1 MATPKN
7 ESVRK
12 AFKLLRAFRNAD
24 ECLTS
29 AELSRRARLPQAS
42 GYRLIQTLEE
52 IGAVIRDA
60 RGRYR
65 PGMLL
70 VHLSRNVEVSELLR
84 DISQGVLFDLSSH
97 LSLTVHMGV
106 FEDGMVTYVAKVG
119 ESAGFAVHTRVGA
132 QLEAYCT
139 GLGKVL
145 LAALSHL
152 EFEEFM
158 ADGEL
163 VALTPHTITDPAAFR
178 REIARTRARGYAI
191 DDRESAVNL
200 RCVAVPVHDSMGR
213 TIAAI
218 SVSDDAHRMDGDRQ
232 EEVRI
237 ALQSAATVIQ
247 HKLSPTRGMLAA

>member
-12 AFKLLRAFRNAD
+12 AFKLLRAFRDAD
-24 ECLTS
+24 EWLTS

-52 IGAVIRDA
+52 IGAVIRGPQ
-60 RGRYR
+60 GRYR

-70 VHLSRNVEVSELLR
+70 VQLSQRVEVAELLR
-84 DISQGVLFDLSSH
+84 SVSHPVLFELASR
-97 LSLTVHMGV
+97 LSLTVHMGIL
-106 FEDGMVTYVAKVG
+106 EHGMVTYVAKVG

-145 LAALSHL
+145 LAAMPRR
-152 EFEEFM
+152 EFDDFLDEG
-158 ADGEL
+158 DL
-163 VALTPHTITDPAAFR
+163 IALTDHTITDPAIFR
-178 REIARTRARGYAI
+178 REIERVRFRGFAI
-191 DDRESAVNL
+191 DDRESAPEL
-200 RCVAVPVHDSMGR
+200 RCVAVPVNDPSGR

-218 SVSDDAHRMDGDRQ
+218 SVSDIDERMTAERQ
-232 EEVRI
+232 EEVRL
-237 ALQSAATVIQ
+237 ALQLAAGAIQ
-247 HKLSPTRGMLAA
+247 RKLSPPQGSLAA

>member
-24 ECLTS
+24 EWLTS

-52 IGAVIRDA
+52 IGALV
-60 RGRYR
+60 RGPHGYR

-70 VHLSRNVEVSELLR
+70 VHLSRNVEVADLLR
-84 DISQGVLFDLSSH
+84 NVAHGVLFELASR

-106 FEDGMVTYVAKVG
+106 LEDGMVTYVAKVG

-145 LAALSHL
+145 LAAL
-152 EFEEFM
+152 
-158 ADGEL
+158 
-163 VALTPHTITDPAAFR
+163 PHAGV
-178 REIARTRARGYAI
+178 RGFS
-191 DDRESAVNL
+191 R
-200 RCVAVPVHDSMGR
+200 
-213 TIAAI
+213 
-218 SVSDDAHRMDGDRQ
+218 
-232 EEVRI
+232 
-237 ALQSAATVIQ
+237 
-247 HKLSPTRGMLAA
+247 

>member
-12 AFKLLRAFRNAD
+12 AFKLLRAFRDAD
-24 ECLTS
+24 EWLTS

-52 IGAVIRDA
+52 IGAVIRGP

-70 VHLSRNVEVSELLR
+70 VHLSQHVEIAELLR
-84 DISQGVLFDLSSH
+84 SVSHPVLFDLASR
-97 LSLTVHMGV
+97 LSLTVHMGIL
-106 FEDGMVTYVAKVG
+106 EHGMVTYVAKVG

-132 QLEAYCT
+132 QHEAYCT

-145 LAALSHL
+145 LAALPRDELS
-152 EFEEFM
+152 EFLGE
-158 ADGEL
+158 GEL
-163 VALTPHTITDPAAFR
+163 IALTEHTITDPGEFR
-178 REIARTRARGYAI
+178 REIDKIRFRGFAI
-191 DDRESAVNL
+191 DDGESAIDL
-200 RCVAVPVHDSMGR
+200 RCVAVPVHDLSGK

-218 SVSDDAHRMDGDRQ
+218 SVSDNADRMDAERQ

-237 ALQSAATVIQ
+237 ALQSAATAIQ
-247 HKLSPTRGMLAA
+247 HKLSPDQGSLAA

>member
-24 ECLTS
+24 EWLTS

-52 IGAVIRDA
+52 IGALIR
-60 RGRYR
+60 GQHGYR

-70 VHLSRNVEVSELLR
+70 VHLSRNVEVADLLR
-84 DISQGVLFDLSSH
+84 NVAHGVLFELASR

-106 FEDGMVTYVAKVG
+106 LEDGMVTYVAKVG

-145 LAALSHL
+145 LAALPHQ
-152 EFEEFM
+152 EFEDFLG
-158 ADGEL
+158 DGDL
-163 VALTPHTITDPAAFR
+163 IALTSHTITDPGAFR
-178 REIARTRARGYAI
+178 REIARIRQRGYAI
-191 DDRESAVNL
+191 DDGESALDL
-200 RCVAVPVHDSMGR
+200 RCVAVPVRDATDR

-218 SVSDDAHRMDGDRQ
+218 SVSDEADRMDTDRQ
-232 EEVRI
+232 EALRI

-247 HKLSPTRGMLAA
+247 RKLSPAQGMMAA

>member
-12 AFKLLRAFRNAD
+12 AFKLLRAFRDAD
-24 ECLTS
+24 EWLTS

-52 IGAVIRDA
+52 IGALIRGP
-60 RGRYR
+60 RGYR

-70 VHLSRNVEVSELLR
+70 VHLSRNVEIVDLLR
-84 DISQGVLFDLSSH
+84 SVSHPVLFELASR

-106 FEDGMVTYVAKVG
+106 LEDGMVTYVAKVG

-145 LAALSHL
+145 LSALPHRR
-152 EFEEFM
+152 FEEFL
-158 ADGEL
+158 AEGEL
-163 VALTPHTITDPAAFR
+163 IALTSHTITEPDAFR
-178 REIARTRARGYAI
+178 REINQVRQRGYAV
-191 DDRESAVNL
+191 DDGESSLDL
-200 RCVAVPVHDSMGR
+200 RCVAVPVRDANGQ
-213 TIAAI
+213 TIAAM
-218 SVSDDAHRMDGDRQ
+218 SVSDEADRMDQARQ
-232 EEVRI
+232 AEVRV
-237 ALQSAATVIQ
+237 ALQCASALIQ
-247 HKLSPTRGMLAA
+247 RKLSPSPGSIAA

>member
-12 AFKLLRAFRNAD
+12 AFKLLRAFRDAD
-24 ECLTS
+24 EWLTS

-52 IGAVIRDA
+52 IGAVLRGP

-70 VHLSRNVEVSELLR
+70 IHLSRQVEVAELLR
-84 DISQGVLFDLSSH
+84 DVSHGVLFDLASR

-132 QLEAYCT
+132 QHEAYCT

-145 LAALSHL
+145 LASLPYQEL
-152 EFEEFM
+152 EDFIDEG
-158 ADGEL
+158 DL
-163 VALTPHTITDPAAFR
+163 VPLTPHTITDPAAFR
-178 REIARTRARGYAI
+178 REIMRVRQRGFAI
-191 DDRESAVNL
+191 DDGESALNL
-200 RCVAVPVHDSMGR
+200 RCVAVPVRDSTGK

-218 SVSDDAHRMDGDRQ
+218 SVSDEAERMDGQRQ
-232 EEVRI
+232 DEVRI
-237 ALQSAATVIQ
+237 ALQCAAAAIQ
-247 HKLSPTRGMLAA
+247 HKLMPAAESIAA